1 MNSLSRLSSFF
12 ERKMTIVVLIVA
24 VLTLVTGVVVMS
36 RLMIDMLW
44 VGEASMNALAMNRD
58 LMVDRDMN
66 RNRVNPIG
74 IMVDMVHVDHR
85 LFRRHMSDEI
95 KRTDYQKTGAKNR
108 HGNEDG
114 VWKLSEKPTK
124 ESSYQ
129 TEWIYKRFVR
139 VWHECP
145 TD

>member
-12 ERKMTIVVLIVA
+12 ERKMTVIVLIVG
-24 VLTLVTGVVVMS
+24 VLTLVESVVIMAS
-36 RLMIDMLW
+36 LMIDMLW
-44 VGEASMNALAMNRD
+44 VSKAAMNTLTMNRN
-58 LMVDRDMN
+58 LMLDRDMH
-66 RNRVNPIG
+66 RNGVNPIG
-74 IMVDMVHVDHR
+74 IVVDMVHVDHR
-85 LFRRHMSDEI
+85 LFRGHMSDEI
-95 KRTDYQKTGAKNR
+95 KRTDYQETGAKHR

-129 TEWIYKRFVR
+129 AEWIYKRFVR

>member
-1 MNSLSRLSSFF
+1 MNSRSLLLSFF
-12 ERKMTIVVLIVA
+12 KRKMTVIVLIVG
-24 VLTLVTGVVVMS
+24 VLTLVTSGVVMS
-36 RLMIDMLW
+36 RLVVDMLG
-44 VGEASMNALAMNRD
+44 VGEASMSALTVDRN
-58 LMVDRDMN
+58 LMVDRDMH
-66 RNRVNPIG
+66 RYRLNPIG
-74 IMVDMVHVDHR
+74 IVIDMVHVDHR
-85 LFRRHMSDEI
+85 LFRGHMSDEI
-95 KRTDYQKTGAKNR
+95 KRTDNQKTGAKHR

-129 TEWIYKRFVR
+129 IEWIYKRFVR